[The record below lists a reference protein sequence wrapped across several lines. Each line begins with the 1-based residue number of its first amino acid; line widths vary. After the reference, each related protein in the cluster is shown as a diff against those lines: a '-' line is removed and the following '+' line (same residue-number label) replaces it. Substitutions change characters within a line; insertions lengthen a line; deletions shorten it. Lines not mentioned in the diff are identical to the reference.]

1 MTILFVLLAIAGI
14 ALVVTGAAIKKKYR
28 RILIILGSVML
39 AVGAV
44 MVILT
49 LYFAWAVRNDAPGPY
64 DDTRVETEAT

>member
-14 ALVVTGAAIKKKYR
+14 ALVAAGAALKKKYR
-28 RILIILGSVML
+28 IVMIIAGSLML

-44 MVILT
+44 MIILT

-64 DDTRVETEAT
+64 DDARVETEAT

>member
-1 MTILFVLLAIAGI
+1 MTILFVLLAIVGI

-64 DDTRVETEAT
+64 DDTRVETEST

>member
-28 RILIILGSVML
+28 RILIIQGSVMR

-64 DDTRVETEAT
+64 DDTRVETEST

>member
-64 DDTRVETEAT
+64 VDTRVETEAT

>member
-1 MTILFVLLAIAGI
+1 MTILFILLAIAGI